1 MLYPAFPDE
10 LRHKRLTFSQRGIA
24 RWQFHQVLV
33 QFVSNQ
39 KHRGFHLCLLH
50 FLSLI
55 SSLWNWKWQDNYH
68 FILNWFQ
75 SMWAGSRQ
83 RDKRGKERWRKER
96 RGKKGFWEYLAMVQ
110 SSLRCIAWRVEKD
123 GGGGGKGRGDI
134 LEIALR
140 VFPWCPPDRNQIGRR
155 MASALWLFYLSGSA
169 GFFLACTGPV
179 LRLCG
184 PLVEPARS
192 LSENNK
198 C

>member
-1 MLYPAFPDE
+1 MLCPAFQDE
-10 LRHKRLTFSQRGIA
+10 LRHERLTFSQRGIA

-39 KHRGFHLCLLH
+39 KRRGFHLCLLH

-68 FILNWFQ
+68 FILNWSQ

-96 RGKKGFWEYLAMVQ
+96 RGKKRILGVFGDGSVISTMYRLKGGE
-110 SSLRCIAWRVEKD
+110 RWRR
-123 GGGGGKGRGDI
+123 GGKGRGDI

-140 VFPWCPPDRNQIGRR
+140 VFPWCPSDRNQIGRR
-155 MASALWLFYLSGSA
+155 AASALWLFYLSGSA